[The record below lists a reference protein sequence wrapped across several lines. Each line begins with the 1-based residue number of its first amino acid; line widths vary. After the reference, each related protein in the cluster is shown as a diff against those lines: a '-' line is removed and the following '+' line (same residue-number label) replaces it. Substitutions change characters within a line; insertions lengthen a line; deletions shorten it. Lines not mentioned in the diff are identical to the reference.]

1 VQIAID
7 ARELVSRPTGV
18 GRYLSRLIDGWDTLP
33 PAHAHRF
40 TLLAH
45 GAISLPRNTLD
56 MQQVVLPGNGGTGW
70 EQGTLLRMLRRLT
83 PDVLF
88 APGYTAPLLSPA
100 PVALAVHDVSFAS
113 HPEWFPW
120 REGVR
125 RRIVTRLA
133 ARRASVVLTLSTF
146 SRDEIVRHLGIEASR
161 IRVIPLGVGLSPD
174 AERPAAASPG
184 APLILFVG
192 SLFNRRHVDA
202 LVRAMPA
209 VLRRIPGARLAIVGD
224 NRTWPRIDPADLADE
239 LGVAS
244 HVTVTTFVDDER
256 LRALY
261 AEASVFAFLSE
272 YEGFGLTPLEALA
285 AGVPPLVLDTA
296 VAREV
301 YGAAAAYVAA
311 PDPGLVADA
320 LTSMLS
326 EPEHRLRVLEAAPA
340 VLARYRWADAA
351 PATLRAIEDA
361 AAVEDAARWS

>member
-18 GRYLSRLIDGWDTLP
+18 GRYLSRLMDNWETLP
-33 PAHAHRF
+33 AARAHRF

-45 GAISLPRNTLD
+45 GPISVPTYGLD
-56 MQQVVLPGNGGTGW
+56 IQRLVLPGKGGTGW
-70 EQGTLLRMLRRLT
+70 EQGTLLRAVRRLA

-88 APGYTAPLLSPA
+88 APGYTAPLLCAVPT
-100 PVALAVHDVSFAS
+100 VLTVHDVSFAA

-120 REGVR
+120 REGMR
-125 RRIVTRLA
+125 RRLVTRLA
-133 ARRASVVLTLSTF
+133 ARRAALVLTLSTF

-161 IRVIPLGVGLSPD
+161 IRVIPLGLGLSPD
-174 AERPAAASPG
+174 AEPPAPTSPG
-184 APLILFVG
+184 APLILFAG

-209 VLRRIPGARLAIVGD
+209 VLRRVPGARLAIVGD
-224 NRTWPRIDPADLADE
+224 NRTWPRVDPAGLADE
-239 LGVAS
+239 LGVTS
-244 HVTVTTFVDDER
+244 QVTVTTFVDDVR

-285 AGVPPLVLDTA
+285 CGVPPVVLDTA

-301 YGAAAAYVAA
+301 YGAAATYVAA
-311 PDPGLVADA
+311 PDAGLVADA
-320 LTSMLS
+320 LTAMLT
-326 EPEHRLRVLEAAPA
+326 EPEHRNRVLQAAPA
-340 VLARYRWADAA
+340 VLAQYRWADAA

-361 AAVEDAARWS
+361 AR

>member
-18 GRYLSRLIDGWDTLP
+18 GRYLSRLIDAWDTLP
-33 PAHAHRF
+33 DARAHRF

-45 GAISLPRNTLD
+45 GAISLPPNTLD
-56 MQQVVLPGNGGTGW
+56 MQQIVLPGRGGTGW
-70 EQGTLLRMLRRLT
+70 EQRTLLGALRRLA

-88 APGYTAPLLSPA
+88 APGYTAPLLCPA
-100 PVALAVHDVSFAS
+100 PVALAVHDVSFAA

-125 RRIVTRLA
+125 RRLVTRLA
-133 ARRASVVLTLSTF
+133 ARRAAVVLTLSTF
-146 SRDEIVRHLGIEASR
+146 SRDQIVRHLGIEASR
-161 IRVIPLGVGLSPD
+161 IRVIPLGLGLRAD
-174 AERPAAASPG
+174 AERPASATSPG
-184 APLILFVG
+184 APLVLFVG

-202 LVRAMPA
+202 LVRAMPS
-209 VLRRIPGARLAIVGD
+209 VLRRVPGARLAIVGD
-224 NRTWPRIDPADLADE
+224 NRTWPRMDPAALADE

-244 HVTVTTFVDDER
+244 HVAVTTFVDDGR

-261 AEASVFAFLSE
+261 AEASAFAFLSE

-285 AGVPPLVLDTA
+285 AGVPPVVLDTA

-301 YGAAAAYVAA
+301 YGAAATYVAA
-311 PDPGLVADA
+311 PDAGLVADA
-320 LTSMLS
+320 LTAMLT
-326 EPEHRLRVLEAAPA
+326 EPEHRIRVLEAAPA

-361 AAVEDAARWS
+361 VR